1 MDGRSCVLC
10 KLKSLLLLTEKAV
23 MSAED
28 PASKTNALP
37 TETSEEAMPK
47 TYYIS

>member
-10 KLKSLLLLTEKAV
+10 KLTSLLLLTEKAV
-23 MSAED
+23 VSAED
-28 PASKTNALP
+28 LASKFDALL
-37 TETSEEAMPK
+37 TETSQEAIPK